1 MAVAACPVYQRADSD
16 GMAIMTH
23 RATFALDEATMA
35 RIKNLA
41 ALWKVSQAEVVRRA
55 VSIAQ
60 SPVPASSPKIEFENF
75 LSSGNGLDPRLAGKC
90 MEEAQEDRRM
100 WRGE

>member
-1 MAVAACPVYQRADSD
+1 
-16 GMAIMTH
+16 
-23 RATFALDEATMA
+23 MA

-60 SPVPASSPKIEFENF
+60 SSPPASSPKTEFEKF
-75 LSSGNGLDPRLAGKC
+75 LQSGNGLDSGLAAQYL
-90 MEEAQEDRRM
+90 EEARLDRQV

>member
-1 MAVAACPVYQRADSD
+1 MAT
-16 GMAIMTH
+16 MTH
-23 RATFALDEATMA
+23 RTTFALDDVTMA

-60 SPVPASSPKIEFENF
+60 SPPPASSPKTEFEKF
-75 LSSGNGLDPRLAGKC
+75 LQSGYGLDSGVAEHYLKKARV
-90 MEEAQEDRRM
+90 DRQV